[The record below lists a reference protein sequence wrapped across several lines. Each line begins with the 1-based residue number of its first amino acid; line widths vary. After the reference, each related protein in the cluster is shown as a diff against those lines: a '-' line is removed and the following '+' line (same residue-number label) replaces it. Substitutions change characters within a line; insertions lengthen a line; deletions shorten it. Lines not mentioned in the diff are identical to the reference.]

1 MEQTI
6 IYRISIS
13 KSRQQNSGM
22 KKRKKR
28 KKKSIA
34 VSVLHIS
41 IKIIPSNLLISVC
54 VEIRRRFHLV
64 MEEINASSVS
74 FSFFRPP
81 NCIYSN

>member
-13 KSRQQNSGM
+13 INRQQNSGM
-22 KKRKKR
+22 KKEKKE
-28 KKKSIA
+28 KSIA

-54 VEIRRRFHLV
+54 VEIRRRFYLV

-74 FSFFRPP
+74 FLFRPLTVYTQ
-81 NCIYSN
+81 IKF

>member
-22 KKRKKR
+22 KKEKKE
-28 KKKSIA
+28 KKSIA

-41 IKIIPSNLLISVC
+41 IKIILSNLLISVC
-54 VEIRRRFHLV
+54 VEIRRRSYLV

-74 FSFFRPP
+74 FSFSSP